1 MIIIVQAAVHRRNP
15 GQGTC
20 RARGKGSGTQFGD
33 LEVRDSQESAVRQ
46 ETGAGRPG
54 KGVVRNR
61 AGLLRPKP
69 EDPDWEATGG
79 MGFSQVGAATAVR
92 FGGGAYRNLGPSWQ
106 GRRFGNPGPGLQDPH
121 LAGFQ
126 GSGDIRPRSAHDL
139 TLSSFRSSRH

>member
-1 MIIIVQAAVHRRNP
+1 MIIIVKRLFTDGIP
-15 GQGTC
+15 G
-20 RARGKGSGTQFGD
+20 RAHAELEERGRGHNSVTWRSGT
-33 LEVRDSQESAVRQ
+33 LKRAQ